1 MSRILDR
8 CRAQVLGE
16 PLEVDPRWSVGLL
29 PARVCLRANRW
40 IPQVGGWLAG
50 TRGPAAAVTLGHTIF
65 VHPRITMTRQLL
77 VHELVHV
84 RQWEAD
90 ALFPLRYALEWVR
103 RGYWNNRYEQ
113 EARAAEIDSDIIS
126 LDQ

>member
-1 MSRILDR
+1 MSRIPAPFVDR
-8 CRAQVLGE
+8 LLGT

-29 PARVCLRANRW
+29 PARVGLRLNAW
-40 IPQVGGWLAG
+40 IPQIGGWLAG

-65 VHPRITMTRQLL
+65 VHPRITLTRQLL

-90 ALFPLRYALEWVR
+90 GLFPLRYALEWVR